1 MIVFDAHLDL
11 AWNAIDWNR
20 DLKKTVWDIRKD
32 ESGMSGRCRGN
43 ATVSLPQMREGKVA
57 LAIATL
63 LPKLIREVQP
73 PLQFFQSREAAY
85 ASARGQLA
93 YYRTLEESGQ
103 VRLLTTADEL
113 NAHTTEWLTDES
125 GDHPLGFVLS
135 MEGADAFISADQA
148 EHWYDL
154 GLRIVGPAHYGLNAY
169 ANGTGSPGGFTSE
182 GKDLLRQMQKAGL
195 LLDVTHLA
203 DDAFWE
209 AMDIYDG
216 PVLASHHNCRSLVSG
231 DRQLTDEQ
239 IRVLLDRD
247 AVIGSAFD
255 CWMLDPSWIRGQEEW
270 ATVGME
276 VVVDHMDHIC
286 QIAGNSK
293 HVALGTDLDGG
304 FGKEQSPTDM
314 DTIADLQK
322 LSELLQT
329 RGYSPEDIKGIMYRN
344 WVDFFNRVWS

>member
-93 YYRTLEESGQ
+93 YYRALEESGQ

-125 GDHPLGFVLS
+125 GDHPLGFVLR

-203 DDAFWE
+203 
-209 AMDIYDG
+209 
-216 PVLASHHNCRSLVSG
+216 
-231 DRQLTDEQ
+231 
-239 IRVLLDRD
+239 
-247 AVIGSAFD
+247 
-255 CWMLDPSWIRGQEEW
+255 
-270 ATVGME
+270 
-276 VVVDHMDHIC
+276 VVDHMDHIC

-304 FGKEQSPTDM
+304 FGKEQSPADM